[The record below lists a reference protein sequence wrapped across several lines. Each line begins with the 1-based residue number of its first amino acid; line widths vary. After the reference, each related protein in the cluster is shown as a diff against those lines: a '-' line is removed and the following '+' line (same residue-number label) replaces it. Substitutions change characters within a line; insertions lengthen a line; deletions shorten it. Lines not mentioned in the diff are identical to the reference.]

1 MLQDRPL
8 SNIARNLRASDH
20 PSGSSRVVIDFD
32 EGPPEKPLHLAIGM
46 FDGVHL
52 GHQAVI
58 EAAVGTAR
66 WRGGVSG
73 VLTFWPHP
81 SKLFRP
87 EEATPQIMRPEDKF
101 ILFEALGVEWIF
113 QQTFNSDFASVTA
126 DAFLPRLK
134 KSLPSLQAIYVGEN
148 FRFGKSRLGTVD
160 DLVQIGRSLGISVF
174 SAHRVKWDGEPV
186 SSTRIRK
193 LLAEGPIESVN
204 ALLGYDYFI
213 RGPKTAGRELG
224 RTLGFP
230 TLNVPW
236 APEIAPAH
244 GVYAARVSGGAMRRV
259 PAVMNYGLRPT
270 VGESTTAPV
279 AEAHLLQWQPDYDQ
293 TKTLSFELCRFIRP
307 EKKFESLDAL
317 KVQIEKDRDA
327 AKQYFDQSL

>member
-1 MLQDRPL
+1 MVQDRPL
-8 SNIARNLRASDH
+8 SNIARSLRASDR
-20 PSGSSRVVIDFD
+20 PSASSRVVVDFG
-32 EGPPEKPLHLAIGM
+32 ESPPEKPLHLAIGM

-87 EEATPQIMRPEDKF
+87 NEATPQIMQPNDKF

-113 QQTFNSDFASVTA
+113 RQTFNPDFASVTA
-126 DAFLPRLK
+126 EAFLPRLK
-134 KSLPSLQAIYVGEN
+134 ELLPSLQAIYVGEN

-160 DLVQIGRSLGISVF
+160 DLVKIGQHLCISVF
-174 SAHRVKWDGEPV
+174 SAPRVKWDGEPV

-193 LLAEGPIESVN
+193 LLVQGPIESVN

-213 RGPKTAGRELG
+213 RGPKTAGRKLG

-236 APEIAPAH
+236 APEIGPAH
-244 GVYAARVSGGAMRRV
+244 GVYAVRVSGETMRRV

-270 VGESTTAPV
+270 IDHATPTPI
-279 AEAHLLQWQPDYDQ
+279 AEAHLLHWQPDYE
-293 TKTLSFELCRFIRP
+293 KEKSLAYELSRFIRP

-317 KVQIEKDRDA
+317 KVQIEKDRHVA
-327 AKQYFDQSL
+327 TQYFDESR